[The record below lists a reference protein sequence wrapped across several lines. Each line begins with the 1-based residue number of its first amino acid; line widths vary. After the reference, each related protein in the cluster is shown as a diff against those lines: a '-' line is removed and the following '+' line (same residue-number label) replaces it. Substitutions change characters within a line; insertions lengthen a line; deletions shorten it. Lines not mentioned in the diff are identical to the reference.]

1 MNQITHYFPHLS
13 GNQINAF
20 EQMKPLY
27 EYWNARI
34 NVISR
39 KDMDSFYLHH
49 VLHSLSIV
57 KFVRFSKG
65 AKVIDIGCGGG
76 FPGIPL
82 AIMFPEVQFFMLDS
96 IRKKI
101 KVITEVKQALSLD
114 NVEVI
119 HARSEEHKGVYHYM
133 TARAVTRLPE
143 FVSMT
148 KHLLKYHQKF
158 QHQGLYYLKGG
169 DLQDELKLFRKYK
182 MWELSDVFNAPF
194 FETKKLVHLPLY
206 FNRA

>member
-1 MNQITHYFPHLS
+1 MNQIVHYFPHLS
-13 GNQINAF
+13 ESQINAF

-27 EYWNARI
+27 EYWNAKI

-39 KDMDSFYLHH
+39 KDMDAFYLHH
-49 VLHSLSIV
+49 VLHSLAIA

-65 AKVIDIGCGGG
+65 SKLIDIGCGGG

-82 AIMFPEVQFFMLDS
+82 AIIFPEVQFFMLDS
-96 IRKKI
+96 IRKKT
-101 KVITEVKQALSLD
+101 KVITEVKHALNLD

-119 HARSEEHKGVYHYM
+119 HARSEEHKGAYHYM

-143 FVSMT
+143 FVAMT
-148 KHLLKYHQKF
+148 KHLLKYHPRF

-169 DLQDELKLFRKYK
+169 DLQDELKPFRKHK
-182 MWELSDVFNAPF
+182 VWDLSSSFHDAF
-194 FETKKLVHLPLY
+194 FETKKLVYLP
-206 FNRA
+206 F